1 MGIIEERPSKNPTD
15 LVGAIHQIRRRWRY
29 KLMLRGAVGVLGLGA
44 AALALSAWGLESW
57 RFSPA
62 SIITF
67 RVLIAIAF
75 ASLLGWFIV
84 RPLLWRVSDE
94 QVALY
99 LEEHEPSLQAEI
111 ISAIEASRLAASE
124 SSPHSRLLVQRLVE

>member
-1 MGIIEERPSKNPTD
+1 MAIVERRPENASD
-15 LVGAIHQIRRRWRY
+15 LIGAIHQIRRRWRY

-44 AALALSAWGLESW
+44 AALVLSAWGLESW
-57 RFSPA
+57 RFSPG

-67 RVLIAIAF
+67 RVLVGLALV
-75 ASLLGWFIV
+75 SLIGWFLV
-84 RPLLWRVSDE
+84 RPLFWHVSDE

-111 ISAIEASRLAASE
+111 ISALEASRLANSDR
-124 SSPHSRLLVQRLVE
+124 SPHSKELVQRLVQ